1 MKGGNETSLTGAAL
15 SQAQIQGSLET
26 DCVIVDIHV
35 VLEGKP
41 GTGPLPASRELP
53 AADDSCSTA
62 TVPGR
67 RASLTS
73 CAADFVVTPAS
84 LNSLPI
90 NHFREMTARAA
101 AAAESAMTTKQAATR
116 LVARSSGGRLQSEV
130 QGDSFASRM
139 AGKRLAPAG
148 MPPRPLTVPPPAG
161 ARHGSSLIK
170 SKSAGDVSVCR
181 ALPRVRSEQTMAG
194 RRQQADK
201 MTDLQRLSLI
211 AQLVTGGRP
220 LDEAMRDLRARSS
233 AFRSSSRRSSLPHH
247 P

>member
-148 MPPRPLTVPPPAG
+148 MPLRPLTVPPPAG